1 MGGYYERNLFFLK
14 KRQPELARVLSLQ
27 KRDRTCVDAGRI
39 GKTDALAD
47 CTYSDRLAKEP
58 VLYVLGLEQCDQAA
72 SCLKR
77 LPRHVRFVVLLEPDP
92 LLLTSFLDTVPV
104 FDILASRICV
114 FATSEDSV
122 LLDEAVAAAFG
133 HSGFLV
139 GRCASSVHFGD
150 DESDRSARSASLAN
164 AFERSLSFQIE
175 NLGNSPEDSLL
186 GLRQMALSSPWTL
199 FAHQLRTLEGRFGN
213 WPAVIVSAGPSLD
226 KNLHLLKGREN
237 EIVIIAVDTVLGK
250 LLKNGIVPHFVTAL
264 ERGSVVYD
272 YHFRGVLDEDHPEL
286 KTVVLVVQS
295 VCVPRIAGR
304 WPGPVIVVGKRDI
317 VLDREVVG
325 GLLGGRVIPS
335 GASVAHMG
343 LGLAN
348 ALGCSAV
355 ALIGQDLA
363 FAADGRSH
371 AGQTHWE
378 KHSLDMQTPHE
389 ERMTVPAFDGGTVE
403 TTRIWRYFIDRF
415 SRMASEMPIPVNDCT
430 EGGAL
435 IPGAVVM
442 PLHRFIAEN
451 PPLETCEA
459 IPQFLNRVLEEPS
472 SRQTD
477 LAAFDRRYIALQQ
490 SFHRSKQ
497 LIDHALAL
505 LRTLEAPVLTSQRRD
520 AVIGDVRKILNDLT
534 VSAPILTYIGQAQ
547 FASLIMENY
556 RLTDVSDRPIL
567 MEWVR
572 RHREFLQ
579 NQATSVE
586 MIIGWLLYIDG
597 VRQMEAT
604 LAPML
609 AADDP
614 ESRLAALLEGTGEET
629 FRDAI
634 TIDLLLSRVEP
645 TAPGFPESSLL
656 RAALHYMKEK
666 RFEEAARIFEYISSN
681 GENMNGDPDFL
692 TRWATCLVS
701 ADLCWDPEF
710 GKARALL
717 SDVFRLEPQR
727 HEIDDLLR
735 RLLRT
740 WIRKHERN
748 IALYRERN
756 IVGAMTRSVTEKES
770 LEKTVRLLEKD
781 AGRAKMEF
789 LAPFFRRPI
798 KEGADCDHAA
808 NVCDNKVR

>member
-1 MGGYYERNLFFLK
+1 MGGYYERNIFFLK
-14 KRQPELARVLSLQ
+14 KRQPELARVLSLK
-27 KRDRTCVDAGRI
+27 KRDRACADARKT
-39 GKTDALAD
+39 GKTDTLAD
-47 CTYSDRLAKEP
+47 RIYPDRLAKEP
-58 VLYVLGLEQCDQAA
+58 VLYILGLEQCDQVA
-72 SCLKR
+72 SYLKR
-77 LPRHVRFVVLLEPDP
+77 LPPHIRFVVLLEPDP
-92 LLLTSFLDTVPV
+92 LLLTSFLDTIPV
-104 FDILASRICV
+104 LDILTSKICV
-114 FATSEDSV
+114 FVTSEESV

-139 GRCASSVHFGD
+139 GRCASSVRFGD
-150 DESDRSARSASLAN
+150 DELEHSARSASLAN
-164 AFERSLSFQIE
+164 AFERALSFQIE

-199 FAHQLRTLEGRFGN
+199 FAQKLRPLEGRFGN

-264 ERGSVVYD
+264 ERGTAVYD
-272 YHFRGVLDEDHPEL
+272 YHFRGVLDENPPEL
-286 KTVVLVVQS
+286 KNIVLAVQS

-317 VLDREVVG
+317 VLDREIVG
-325 GLLGGRVIPS
+325 GLLGGSVIPS

-389 ERMTVPAFDGGTVE
+389 DRITVPASDGGTVE

-415 SRMASEMPIPVNDCT
+415 TRMASEMPIPVNDCT

-435 IPGAVVM
+435 IPGTVVM
-442 PLHRFIAEN
+442 SLIRFIADN
-451 PPLETCEA
+451 PIRETCGA
-459 IPQFLNRVLEEPS
+459 IPQFLKRIIEEPS

-477 LAAFDRRYIALQQ
+477 LAAFDRRYLALQQ

-497 LIDHALAL
+497 LIDHVLAL

-534 VSAPILTYIGQAQ
+534 TSAPILTYIGQAQ
-547 FASLIMENY
+547 FATLITENY
-556 RLTDVSDRPIL
+556 RLTDVADRPIL
-567 MEWVR
+567 MQWVR

-597 VRQMEAT
+597 VRQMEGT

-614 ESRLAALLEGTGEET
+614 ESRLAALLERTGEET

-656 RAALHYMKEK
+656 RAAFHYMKEK
-666 RFEEAARIFEYISSN
+666 RFEEAARIFEYISSDC
-681 GENMNGDPDFL
+681 ENMNGAPGIL
-692 TRWATCLVS
+692 IRWVTCLVS
-701 ADLCWDPEF
+701 ADLCWNPEF

-717 SDVFRLEPQR
+717 AEVFRLEPHR
-727 HEIDDLLR
+727 NEIDDLLR

-740 WIRKHERN
+740 WIRKHEQN
-748 IALYRERN
+748 ILLFRERSA
-756 IVGAMTRSVTEKES
+756 IGAMRRSVAEKES